1 MNVPGGPMYL
11 PSIGTTPL
19 STSVISQPPDSM
31 AGEATPDL
39 LESTDG
45 RALPE
50 VPSPDL
56 RRRRRA
62 GTGRADASE
71 RDRERSAP
79 AGVPVRG
86 PARHREDLDGAHSRE
101 ERQLHPR
108 PDDDARQHLP

>member
-1 MNVPGGPMYL
+1 MYL

-50 VPSPDL
+50 VPSPDV

-62 GTGRADASE
+62 GAGRADAAE
-71 RDRERSAP
+71 RDLPRP
-79 AGVPVRG
+79 AAAGISLRG
-86 PARHREDLDGAHSRE
+86 TARHGQDLDGAHPGQ
-101 ERQLHPR
+101 ERQLCPG
-108 PDDDARQHLP
+108 P